1 MITLKR
7 TTCWLRLGHMRLLG
21 ESPRL
26 QPLNSNNANSRRSS
40 NDLLR
45 RLRIHVTDVTF
56 QKWNSS
62 RMRMI
67 QFLKDAICIH
77 LWFQSPVSLKSP
89 SLQEFLKL
97 ARCVMITPCETVMGR
112 FYNSSMVRRDSLGDT
127 SGSGPPTSEVPS
139 VGWYVFSDT
148 SLL

>member
-1 MITLKR
+1 MFVN
-7 TTCWLRLGHMRLLG
+7 WLHWNYNLLVERLGDMRLLG

-26 QPLNSNNANSRRSS
+26 QTLNSNDAYSRRSS
-40 NDLLR
+40 NCLLR
-45 RLRIHVTDVTF
+45 RLRIDVTF

-89 SLQEFLKL
+89 SLHEFLKL

-139 VGWYVFSDT
+139 VGWYYI
-148 SLL
+148 

>member
-1 MITLKR
+1 MFVN
-7 TTCWLRLGHMRLLG
+7 WLHWNYNLLVERLGDMRLLG

-26 QPLNSNNANSRRSS
+26 QTLNSNDAYSRRSS
-40 NDLLR
+40 NCLLR
-45 RLRIHVTDVTF
+45 RLRIHVTF
-56 QKWNSS
+56 QKRNAS

-67 QFLKDAICIH
+67 QFLNDAICIH
-77 LWFQSPVSLKSP
+77 LWFLSPVSLKSP

-127 SGSGPPTSEVPS
+127 SGSDPPTSEVPS
-139 VGWYVFSDT
+139 VGWYCI
-148 SLL
+148 

>member
-1 MITLKR
+1 
-7 TTCWLRLGHMRLLG
+7 MRLLG

-26 QPLNSNNANSRRSS
+26 QTLNSNNANSRRSS
-40 NDLLR
+40 NR
-45 RLRIHVTDVTF
+45 PF
-56 QKWNSS
+56 AEAQNS
-62 RMRMI
+62 RNLPKM
-67 QFLKDAICIH
+67 DAICIH

-127 SGSGPPTSEVPS
+127 SGSEPPTSEIPS
-139 VGWYVFSDT
+139 VG
-148 SLL
+148 